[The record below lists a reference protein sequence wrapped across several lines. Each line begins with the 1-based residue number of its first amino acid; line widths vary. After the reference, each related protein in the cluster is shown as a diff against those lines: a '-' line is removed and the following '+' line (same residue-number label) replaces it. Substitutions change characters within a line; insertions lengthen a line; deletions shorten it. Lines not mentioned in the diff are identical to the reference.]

1 MSGLQSIINQ
11 LWKLTEE
18 KGKYAPLDELDN
30 PIWNDEK
37 VIDLTEDDEWHGTV
51 CYGVEIDTNAHLA
64 YEDGTVSFVLY
75 VRPQDA
81 TEGPD
86 YVMADEWC
94 QMIIRVPL
102 DLTLACAEPEHI
114 IQAIQQRG
122 N

>member
-1 MSGLQSIINQ
+1 MTPFPV
-11 LWKLTEE
+11 TE
-18 KGKYAPLDELDN
+18 N
-30 PIWNDEK
+30 PIFNDDL
-37 VIDLTEDDEWHGTV
+37 VIDLRDDDEWHGIV

-75 VRPQDA
+75 VRPQNA

-94 QMIIRVPL
+94 KMMIRVPL
-102 DLTLACAEPEHI
+102 DLTLACAKPEHI

-122 N
+122 QLTWISRSRKCA